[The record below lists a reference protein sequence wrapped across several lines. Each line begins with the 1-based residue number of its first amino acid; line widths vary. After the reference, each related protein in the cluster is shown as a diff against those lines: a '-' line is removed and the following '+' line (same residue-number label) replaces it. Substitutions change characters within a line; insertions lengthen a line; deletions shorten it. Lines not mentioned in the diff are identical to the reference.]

1 MAQSR
6 RLLKLLFSLR
16 RYGTVRDR
24 DLINALQSELKYEQS
39 SNPYQKHLGG
49 SLGDFV
55 LDWDAPQSQDVVLR
69 RKYGMGEEIAVS
81 ALLGPEAFEEE
92 EGALPRKAF
101 MKVCMRKPGLSSVL
115 QFDCGLFSRG
125 ADGSDFDIRNAYYLQ
140 SVGLGALDYKGPSF
154 RSLDPELQKA
164 FKEYLVAR
172 GITEELTNF
181 LLLHLHKKEL
191 LQYVSWLHRLKT
203 MVVTDA

>member
-101 MKVCMRKPGLSSVL
+101 MK
-115 QFDCGLFSRG
+115 
-125 ADGSDFDIRNAYYLQ
+125 